1 MSVAPE
7 TTTAPVLEATGV
19 SKRFGGLL
27 AVNDVNFTVHEREIV
42 GLIGPNGAG
51 KTTFF
56 NCLTGMV
63 IPTSGSITYR
73 GNEIFGTATGL
84 RQRIGRDIKLH
95 TPDPITK
102 FGLAR
107 TFQNIRLF
115 PNMAVEENVLVG
127 R

>member
-1 MSVAPE
+1 MTAAPAE
-7 TTTAPVLEATGV
+7 TTAAAPVLEAAGIR
-19 SKRFGGLL
+19 KRFGGLL

-63 IPTSGSITYR
+63 IPTSGRIPYR

-84 RQRIGRDIKLH
+84 RKRMGRDIQFHK
-95 TPDPITK
+95 PDQITK

-107 TFQNIRLF
+107 TFQN
-115 PNMAVEENVLVG
+115 
-127 R
+127 